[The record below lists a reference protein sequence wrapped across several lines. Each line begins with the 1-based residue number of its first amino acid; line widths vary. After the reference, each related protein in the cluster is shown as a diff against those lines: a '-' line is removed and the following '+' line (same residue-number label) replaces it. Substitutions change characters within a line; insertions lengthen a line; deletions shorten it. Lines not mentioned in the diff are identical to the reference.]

1 MVAGVGRL
9 KQRSTEIALGE
20 MLKLLSS
27 NPEKNLIRM
36 ARLAETLGTSE
47 YQRHNAKVWRE
58 YFEKGLHQDPPPVA
72 IQLILRAIHST
83 SSRYLSRTV
92 SNLLVN
98 SLWQGGARR
107 SAWEQANDAKAPFII
122 LMSPTMRCNLD
133 CAGCYAGE
141 YDQKDD
147 LAMEVVDR
155 IVAEGREL
163 GIYAY
168 TMLGGE
174 PFIRKDVLD
183 LFERNS
189 DCDFLVFS
197 NGSLIDD
204 AVATRLAKAANVA
217 ICFSIDGCEESNDA
231 RRGPGA
237 LKRTERAMALLREN
251 KIPFGFSTMVTSRN
265 YLEAASDEYCDYL
278 IGQGCLF
285 GFHFLYMPVGADPDL
300 SLMPTP
306 EQREYLRVNGAE
318 RIRSEKPLFVMDFWN
333 DAPHVGGCIAG
344 GRAYMHITSTGD
356 VEPCIFTH
364 FAADNIK
371 EKSLAEVLKSP
382 FFRSIQTQ
390 QPFSDNLLRPCMLID
405 EPHVIRDAV
414 CSTGAHPTHTGA
426 QDLITT
432 YAEALDE
439 YAAGFKELADQAW
452 ATLRPH
458 EVPYGTAADVAVA
471 EVAGADAVLVEP
483 VTDESE
489 AGSYAGE
496 AEVEEADAD
505 KAGEYAAAAR

>member
-9 KQRSTEIALGE
+9 KKRSTELALGE
-20 MLKLLSS
+20 LLKLLSS

-36 ARLAETLGTSE
+36 ARIAETLGTSE

-58 YFEKGLHQDPPPVA
+58 YFERALQQDPPPPPA
-72 IQLILRAIHST
+72 QLILKAIHST

-107 SAWEQANDAKAPFII
+107 SAWERANDAKAPFII

-133 CAGCYAGE
+133 CVGCYAGE

-147 LAMEVVDR
+147 LPIEVVDR

-168 TMLGGE
+168 TLLGGE
-174 PFIRKDVLD
+174 PFIRTDVLD
-183 LFERNS
+183 LFDRNP

-197 NGSLIDD
+197 NGSLIDEKL
-204 AVATRLAKAANVA
+204 AFRLAKAANVA
-217 ICFSIDGCEESNDA
+217 VCFSVDGCEASNDA
-231 RRGPGA
+231 RRGAGA
-237 LKRTERAMALLREN
+237 LKRTERAMALLRAN
-251 KIPFGFSTMVTSRN
+251 KIPFGFSSMVTSQN
-265 YLEAASDEYCDYL
+265 YLEVSGDEFCDYL
-278 IGQGCLF
+278 IDQGCLF
-285 GFHFLYMPVGADPDL
+285 GFHFLYMPVGAGPDL
-300 SLMPTP
+300 DLMPTP
-306 EQREYLRVNGAE
+306 QEREYLRINGAE
-318 RIRSEKPLFVMDFWN
+318 RIRREKPLFVMDFWN

-371 EKSLAEVLKSP
+371 DKPLTEVLKSP
-382 FFRSIQTQ
+382 FFRAIQTR
-390 QPFSDNLLRPCMLID
+390 QPFSHNLLRPCMLID
-405 EPHVIRDAV
+405 EPHVIRDVV
-414 CSTGAHPTHTGA
+414 CSTGARPTHPGA
-426 QDLITT
+426 DDMITD
-432 YAEALDE
+432 YADAMDE
-439 YAAGFKELADQAW
+439 YAAGFKAIADEAW

-458 EVPYGTAADVAVA
+458 EVPYGPQADVLEEAHAADKEAVLHAVA
-471 EVAGADAVLVEP
+471 DEDAVG
-483 VTDESE
+483 DD
-489 AGSYAGE
+489 
-496 AEVEEADAD
+496 AEGD
-505 KAGEYAAAAR
+505 KAGEYASAAR